1 MNSQE
6 LAKKIV
12 KILDSK
18 KGMDITGIDI
28 HDLTTI
34 GDYFILVTGTSSP
47 HVKALAEEVE
57 DTLAREG
64 LEPRR
69 IEGAQSAAWILIDYQ
84 DVILHIFTKET
95 RDFYD
100 MERLWSDAPRM
111 DLTVLQYIQ
120 YCCKN
125 LSAPGKKIPCHPPRV
140 QILNSF

>member
-1 MNSQE
+1 MNSEE

-28 HDLTTI
+28 RDLTTI

-57 DTLAREG
+57 DTLAKEG
-64 LEPRR
+64 VEPRR
-69 IEGAQSAAWILIDYQ
+69 IEGAQSAVWILMDYQ

-95 RDFYD
+95 REFYN
-100 MERLWSDAPRM
+100 MERLWADAPRM
-111 DLTVLQYIQ
+111 EFSGIV
-120 YCCKN
+120 
-125 LSAPGKKIPCHPPRV
+125 AE
-140 QILNSF
+140 

>member
-1 MNSQE
+1 MNSE
-6 LAKKIV
+6 DLAKKIV

-18 KGMDITGIDI
+18 KGADIVGIDI
-28 HDLTTI
+28 HSLTTI

-57 DTLAREG
+57 DTLAKEG

-69 IEGAQSAAWILIDYQ
+69 IEGAQSATWILMDYQ

-95 RDFYD
+95 REFYG

-111 DLTVLQYIQ
+111 DLAGIITE
-120 YCCKN
+120 
-125 LSAPGKKIPCHPPRV
+125 G
-140 QILNSF
+140 

>member
-28 HDLTTI
+28 PDLTTI

-111 DLTVLQYIQ
+111 DLTGLVTE
-120 YCCKN
+120 
-125 LSAPGKKIPCHPPRV
+125 S
-140 QILNSF
+140 

>member
-1 MNSQE
+1 MDSKA
-6 LAKKIV
+6 LAEKIIR
-12 KILDSK
+12 ILDSK
-18 KGMDITGIDI
+18 TGIDIAGIDI

-34 GDYFILVTGTSSP
+34 GDYFVLATGTSSP

-111 DLTVLQYIQ
+111 DLTGLVTE
-120 YCCKN
+120 
-125 LSAPGKKIPCHPPRV
+125 S
-140 QILNSF
+140 

>member
-18 KGMDITGIDI
+18 KGMDITGI

-34 GDYFILVTGTSSP
+34 GDYFILVTGTSSH

-111 DLTVLQYIQ
+111 DLTGLVTE
-120 YCCKN
+120 
-125 LSAPGKKIPCHPPRV
+125 S
-140 QILNSF
+140 

>member
-1 MNSQE
+1 MNSEE

-12 KILDSK
+12 RILDSK
-18 KGMDITGIDI
+18 KGMEIVGIDI

-57 DTLAREG
+57 DTLAKEG

-69 IEGAQSAAWILIDYQ
+69 VEGAQSATWILIDYQ

-95 RDFYD
+95 RDFYN
-100 MERLWSDAPRM
+100 MERLWSDAPRL
-111 DLTVLQYIQ
+111 DLTGLITE
-120 YCCKN
+120 
-125 LSAPGKKIPCHPPRV
+125 G
-140 QILNSF
+140 

>member
-47 HVKALAEEVE
+47 HVKALA
-57 DTLAREG
+57 A
-64 LEPRR
+64 RR

-111 DLTVLQYIQ
+111 DLTGLVTE
-120 YCCKN
+120 
-125 LSAPGKKIPCHPPRV
+125 S
-140 QILNSF
+140 

>member
-1 MNSQE
+1 MNSEE

-12 KILDSK
+12 RILDSK
-18 KGMDITGIDI
+18 KGLDIAGVDI
-28 HDLTTI
+28 HELTTI

-69 IEGAQSAAWILIDYQ
+69 IEGAQSATWILMDYQ

-95 RDFYD
+95 REFYN
-100 MERLWSDAPRM
+100 MERLWSDAPRL
-111 DLTVLQYIQ
+111 DLTGLVTE
-120 YCCKN
+120 
-125 LSAPGKKIPCHPPRV
+125 G
-140 QILNSF
+140 

>member
-111 DLTVLQYIQ
+111 DLTGLVTE
-120 YCCKN
+120 
-125 LSAPGKKIPCHPPRV
+125 G
-140 QILNSF
+140 

>member
-1 MNSQE
+1 MNSDE

-18 KGMDITGIDI
+18 KGMDIVGIDI
-28 HDLTTI
+28 HELTTI

-69 IEGAQSAAWILIDYQ
+69 IEGAQSATWILMDYQ
-84 DVILHIFTKET
+84 DVILHVFTKET
-95 RDFYD
+95 RDFYN

-111 DLTVLQYIQ
+111 DLTGLVTE
-120 YCCKN
+120 
-125 LSAPGKKIPCHPPRV
+125 A
-140 QILNSF
+140 

>member
-47 HVKALAEEVE
+47 HVKALAE

-111 DLTVLQYIQ
+111 DLTGLVTE
-120 YCCKN
+120 
-125 LSAPGKKIPCHPPRV
+125 S
-140 QILNSF
+140 

>member
-1 MNSQE
+1 MNSEE

-12 KILDSK
+12 RILDSK
-18 KGMDITGIDI
+18 KGMEIVGIDI

-111 DLTVLQYIQ
+111 DLTGLVTE
-120 YCCKN
+120 
-125 LSAPGKKIPCHPPRV
+125 G
-140 QILNSF
+140 